1 MAREIKKVAVIGCGF
16 IGFGWITVF
25 ARNGIEVN
33 AFDSFA
39 PSMETVKDRVRDGLN
54 FFVDENVI
62 KEEDIPAIMDRIK
75 LCSSLEEAVADADY
89 VQECIPENLELKQ
102 NLFRD
107 VANLTDETVAIGSS
121 CSGLQ
126 MSDIAAKVTNH
137 PERCIVSHPTN
148 PPHIVAY
155 MEIAGDTASNEVKQH
170 IFDFMES
177 IGQKPI
183 ICKEIYG
190 YVLNRMQL
198 AVQKEALY
206 MIQEDICSVEA
217 VERAITDGVGMRWP
231 FTGPL
236 ATEELNSASIEEGMY
251 KYKDYMM
258 EFFTKEQKP
267 LHDISDEL
275 IAKVCAG
282 VKPIMNGRTHDEYRL
297 WRDQMVTRTRLMKE
311 KNPI

>member
-1 MAREIKKVAVIGCGF
+1 MSKEIKKVAVIGCGF
-16 IGFGWITVF
+16 IGFGWITIF

-33 AFDSFA
+33 AYDSYE
-39 PSMETVKDRVRDGLN
+39 PSLKVVKDRVRDGLD
-54 FFVDENVI
+54 FFV
-62 KEEDIPAIMDRIK
+62 EEGVVKAEDVPAIMDRIK
-75 LCSSLEEAVADADY
+75 ICNSLEEAVADADY
-89 VQECIPENLELKQ
+89 IQESIPENLKLKQ
-102 NLFRD
+102 DLFKE
-107 VANLTDETVAIGSS
+107 LTDMTDPSIPIGSS
-121 CSGLQ
+121 CSGMQL
-126 MSDIAAKVTNH
+126 SDIIANVTNH

-155 MEIAGDTASNEVKQH
+155 MEIAGDTADEGVKQR

-177 IGQKPI
+177 VGQKPI

-206 MIQEDICSVEA
+206 MVQEGVCSVEA

-267 LHDISDEL
+267 LNDISDEL

-311 KNPI
+311 RNPI